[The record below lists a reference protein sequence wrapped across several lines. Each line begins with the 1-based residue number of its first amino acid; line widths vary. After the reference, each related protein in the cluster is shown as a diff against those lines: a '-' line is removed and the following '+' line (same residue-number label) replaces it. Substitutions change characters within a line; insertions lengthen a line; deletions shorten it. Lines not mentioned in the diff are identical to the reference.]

1 MTPRAPDPV
10 PEGGG
15 PAGQPT
21 ADAMMAR
28 TIRITGPAGVLDVWL
43 GTAGD
48 LEALERDVREV
59 SSQGADRL
67 DLALDLVTRH
77 CGTQAIR
84 ALDLAETML
93 DSMDA
98 RSRLLFG
105 IREDGGWRGPEQ
117 IW

>member
-1 MTPRAPDPV
+1 MFLPEVTPVWEAFEREQV
-10 PEGGG
+10 MLL
-15 PAGQPT
+15 
-21 ADAMMAR
+21 ADAMEMAE
-28 TIRITGPAGVLDVWL
+28 VLVD
-43 GTAGD
+43 
-48 LEALERDVREV
+48 
-59 SSQGADRL
+59 ADRL

-77 CGTQAIR
+77 CGTQATR
-84 ALDLAETML
+84 ALDLAETMA